1 MTYKNLIDETQWVTT
16 DPLEKQHVT
25 MSKEREKKKKTISC
39 LEGYGSSIGK

>member
-25 MSKEREKKKKTISC
+25 MSKEREKKRQF
-39 LEGYGSSIGK
+39 YA